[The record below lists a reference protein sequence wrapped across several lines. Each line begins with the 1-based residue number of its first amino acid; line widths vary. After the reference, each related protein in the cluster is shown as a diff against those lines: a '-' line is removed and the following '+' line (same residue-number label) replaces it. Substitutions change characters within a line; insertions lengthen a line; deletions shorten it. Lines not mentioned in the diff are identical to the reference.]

1 MRSDAF
7 IIVSCEACRSDLE
20 IQLTALSRNA
30 WDERDVKERLRREG
44 WDPER
49 EICDGCLEAEEEGA

>member
-1 MRSDAF
+1 MDYYEEVTGS
-7 IIVSCEACRSDLE
+7 
-20 IQLTALSRNA
+20 LSAYPRFPVPKGYRNA